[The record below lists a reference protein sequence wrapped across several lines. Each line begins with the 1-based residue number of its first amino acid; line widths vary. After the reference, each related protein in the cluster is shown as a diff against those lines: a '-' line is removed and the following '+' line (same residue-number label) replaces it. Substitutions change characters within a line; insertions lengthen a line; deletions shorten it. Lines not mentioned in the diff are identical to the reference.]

1 MENLMTEL
9 TTATPIMNTLLAI
22 AIGLTIL
29 FAIIG
34 LITEA
39 NYRISSKVD
48 SICQILFLISL
59 ITSILIG
66 YYIHI
71 ETREAISQN
80 QYTVQRNGQ
89 QLHIKSQSPWLKDGE
104 FQIIGEDDTNL
115 YVKRDSEI
123 YTIST
128 KLKIDDIT
136 N

>member
-1 MENLMTEL
+1 MDNLMTEL
-9 TTATPIMNTLLAI
+9 TTATPIMNTFLAI

-39 NYRISSKVD
+39 NDRISSKVD

-66 YYIHI
+66 YHIHI
-71 ETREAISQN
+71 ETREAISKN
-80 QYTVQRNGQ
+80 QYVIQRNGQ
-89 QLHIKSQSPWLKDGE
+89 QLYIKSQSPWLKDGE
-104 FQIIGEDDTNL
+104 FQIVGEDDTNL
-115 YVKRDSEI
+115 YVKRDGEI
-123 YTIST
+123 YTVTT
-128 KLKIDDIT
+128 KLKIDDTT

>member
-66 YYIHI
+66 YHIRI
-71 ETREAISQN
+71 ETREAISKN

-104 FQIIGEDDTNL
+104 FQIVGEDDTNL
-115 YVKRDSEI
+115 YVKHGSEI
-123 YTIST
+123 YTVET
-128 KLKIDDIT
+128 KLKIDDVT

>member
-9 TTATPIMNTLLAI
+9 TTATPIMNTFLAI

-34 LITEA
+34 LITEV

-89 QLHIKSQSPWLKDGE
+89 QLYVKSQSPWLKDGE
-104 FQIIGEDDTNL
+104 FQIVGEDDTNL
-115 YVKRDSEI
+115 YVKRDGDI
-123 YTIST
+123 YTVTT
-128 KLKIDDIT
+128 KLKIDDAT

>member
-22 AIGLTIL
+22 AIELTIL

-89 QLHIKSQSPWLKDGE
+89 QLYVKSQSPWLKDGE
-104 FQIIGEDDTNL
+104 FQIVGEDDTNL
-115 YVKRDSEI
+115 YVKRDGEI
-123 YTIST
+123 YTVTT
-128 KLKIDDIT
+128 KLKIDYAT

>member
-1 MENLMTEL
+1 MENLMNEL
-9 TTATPIMNTLLAI
+9 TTATPIVNTFLAI

-34 LITEA
+34 LITET

-48 SICQILFLISL
+48 TICQILFLISL

-89 QLHIKSQSPWLKDGE
+89 QL
-104 FQIIGEDDTNL
+104 
-115 YVKRDSEI
+115 YVKS
-123 YTIST
+123 
-128 KLKIDDIT
+128 
-136 N
+136 